1 MISVLTN
8 QRPVLPERCLVLLVV
23 VRFPLCRCSLAA
35 DNPRKHRGT
44 SEPTLGRGLDLL
56 LQLAPLRLD
65 CPLPLLDLDDPL
77 HLGVLVD
84 GDPLRVG
91 RGVD

>member
-1 MISVLTN
+1 MIAVLTN
-8 QRPVLPERCLVLLVV
+8 QGPVLPGRCLVLLIVE
-23 VRFPLCRCSLAA
+23 RFPLCRRSLAP
-35 DNPRKHRGT
+35 DNPCEHRGS

-56 LQLAPLRLD
+56 GKLAPLRLN

-84 GDPLRVG
+84 GDPLRVS